1 MNDKAA
7 KIITKPT
14 AVRNSMSEAILGSL
28 YWSPENRE
36 VFIPSEVADKPELP
50 ALEVG
55 ETKEIKFEFH
65 NDRSKR
71 FEVRTYR
78 VTRKDAETFDFNR
91 VGGVRSFLNLFNI
104 FKLRSAQSKAISKFF
119 NEDTTVAEILPGFK
133 NKNQTCFMNAA
144 LKQIIIDN
152 PQPIIDKVIEHTKN
166 KPEAHKDLAIAF
178 ARLSDACHDFK
189 SGQKTKREV
198 ARLFD
203 EFYHQLQ
210 AFAKQDLTSTSER
223 NDQDFITCM
232 KRMFVTEAN
241 RQHDP
246 NEFGQFIYDITGL
259 RDKENELRLCRKMV
273 RQSNTSDIDYKTDSN
288 PPTYYP
294 IDLAGDGNLV
304 DKFSHVFSESYART
318 DPNWGETN
326 RFSRI
331 GCNNPDTLTTMRLQA
346 KVTGLNNSG
355 TPFKRTSEAR
365 ALIPEQDVF
374 ELELFNNTTKKVDKC
389 KFKIKAVVVHS
400 GSDSKSG
407 HYYTLERGANDSWIK
422 HNDNRV
428 THLKTGLHDHFTRN
442 KTAVPHLITLELV

>member
-1 MNDKAA
+1 
-7 KIITKPT
+7 
-14 AVRNSMSEAILGSL
+14 MSVEVSGRL
-28 YWSPENRE
+28 YWNPDTLE
-36 VFIPSEVADKPELP
+36 VLIPSEVTVKSLIP

-55 ETKEIKFEFH
+55 QTKEVKFEFH
-65 NDRSKR
+65 NDKSKR

-91 VGGVRSFLNLFNI
+91 VGGVRSFLNLFNF

-119 NEDTTVAEILPGFK
+119 NGDTTVAEKLPGFE

-152 PQPIIDKVIEHTKN
+152 PQKITDKVTENTRN
-166 KPEAHKDLAIAF
+166 KPEAHKNLAIAF

-189 SGQKTKREV
+189 SGQITKGRV
-198 ARLFD
+198 DRLFD

-210 AFAKQDLTSTSER
+210 AFAKQDLTLTSER

-246 NEFGQFIYDITGL
+246 NEFGQFIYHITGL

-294 IDLAGDGNLV
+294 IDLAGNGNLV
-304 DKFSHVFSESYART
+304 DKFSHESSESYSRK
-318 DPNWGETN
+318 DPDWGETD

-331 GCNNPDTLTTMRLQA
+331 GCNNPSTLTTIRLQA
-346 KVTGLNNSG
+346 KVTGLDDFGDS
-355 TPFKRTSEAR
+355 FKRTSEAR
-365 ALIPEQDVF
+365 ALIPKQDVF

-428 THLKTGLHDHFTRN
+428 THLKTDLHDHFRRN
-442 KTAVPHLITLELV
+442 KTAVPHLITLERV